1 MIQFEW
7 DEAKAKANEKK
18 HGVSFEDSIHIF
30 EDPYVLSEQDRIE
43 DGEQRWQSIGLVEG
57 IVLLLV
63 AHTVQSSEEEQVEV
77 VRIISARRA
86 DRKERIRYDE
96 NRTKNS
102 F

>member
-7 DEAKAKANEKK
+7 DEAKAKSNKKK
-18 HGVSFEDSIHIF
+18 HGISFDECIHIF
-30 EDPYVLSEQDRIE
+30 EDPYVLSVQDRIQE
-43 DGEQRWQSIGLVEG
+43 GEVRWQSIGLAGG

-63 AHTVQSSEEEQVEV
+63 AHTIHSSDDEPGEV

-96 NRTKNS
+96 NRAKNAL
-102 F
+102 